1 MNKYNHEGYP
11 DPTAYGAFTN
21 MEKAEKVLRAFRP
34 FVYICSASDD
44 ARNYTRFAVDKGF
57 IPLTPQLMFFFD
69 ESDYEERFLKKL
81 FQNII
86 MSKCAEVWV
95 FGEDESLSEE
105 IKRAKWKNYRL
116 KYFTTGCEEV
126 LR

>member
-21 MEKAEKVLRAFRP
+21 VEKAEKVLRAFRP

-44 ARNYTRFAVDKGF
+44 VDRYTRFAIEKGF
-57 IPLTPQLMFFFD
+57 IPLTPQLMFSFN
-69 ESDYEERFLKKL
+69 ESDYEERFLNKL

-86 MSKCAEVWV
+86 MSKCSEVWV
-95 FGEDESLSEE
+95 FGEDESLTEE

-116 KYFTTGCEEV
+116 KYFNEDCEEV
-126 LR
+126 SR